1 LSSPTHFTFLVL
13 VVLNLVS
20 GFQALGTLMAVG
32 IMLLPAI
39 AARFWADDVSGL
51 ILAAILSAFAASLS
65 GLLLSYYANVPTGPA
80 IILLAGV
87 FYLLSV
93 LLGVKGGLIWGLLP
107 RKHLERD
114 LSAVESSVMK
124 HRIVASIA
132 LVLLA
137 LLGFAGGA
145 RAADKVKAVA
155 SFSILG
161 DMVKQVGGDR
171 IDVITLVGPD
181 GDAHVYEPTPA
192 DAKNLATAQI
202 LFTNGLGFEG
212 WMDRL
217 EKSSGFRG
225 KVMVA
230 STGVKPRTMVEDEKT
245 VTDPH
250 AWQSLANGKL
260 YVANIRDGLI
270 AVDPEGK
277 SVYEANA
284 AKYLDALAKEEA
296 DVRAALAALPQER
309 RKIITSHDAFGY
321 FGAAY
326 GLEIVAPEGVSTE
339 SEASAKDVAKII
351 RQIKAERIPAVFMEN
366 ITDHRLLDQIASET
380 GAKIGGELYTDAL
393 SPPDGP
399 APTYLDMFR
408 HNVGA
413 LTAAVSA

>member
-1 LSSPTHFTFLVL
+1 
-13 VVLNLVS
+13 
-20 GFQALGTLMAVG
+20 
-32 IMLLPAI
+32 
-39 AARFWADDVSGL
+39 
-51 ILAAILSAFAASLS
+51 
-65 GLLLSYYANVPTGPA
+65 
-80 IILLAGV
+80 
-87 FYLLSV
+87 
-93 LLGVKGGLIWGLLP
+93 
-107 RKHLERD
+107 
-114 LSAVESSVMK
+114 MK

-326 GLEIVAPEGVSTE
+326 GLEIVAPEGISTE

-351 RQIKAERIPAVFMEN
+351 RQIKAARIPAVFMEN

-413 LTAAVSA
+413 LTAAASA

>member
-1 LSSPTHFTFLVL
+1 
-13 VVLNLVS
+13 
-20 GFQALGTLMAVG
+20 
-32 IMLLPAI
+32 
-39 AARFWADDVSGL
+39 
-51 ILAAILSAFAASLS
+51 
-65 GLLLSYYANVPTGPA
+65 
-80 IILLAGV
+80 
-87 FYLLSV
+87 
-93 LLGVKGGLIWGLLP
+93 
-107 RKHLERD
+107 
-114 LSAVESSVMK
+114 MK
-124 HRIVASIA
+124 HRIGASIA

-326 GLEIVAPEGVSTE
+326 GLEIVAPEGISTE